1 MVRTKWTGPHSLTRA
16 AASMAMC
23 LAAVMQAAPARA
35 QNTPQ
40 GTTTP
45 VAIQGPII
53 IQRLESG
60 WAIAPDVK
68 VTQFDGGTHTLA
80 GAYGGYVIDNRL
92 LIGAAADWLT
102 DPQHRRREL
111 AYGGA
116 FVQWRGGVDRL
127 FGYSV
132 QGLVGGGSA
141 TASGDVSVVQFDRT
155 DPKKVT
161 PVFTTERLPFREDFF
176 VFEPGANVLV
186 RLSSHVR
193 LHAGAGYRVVSGAR
207 GLNSEIRGA
216 VGSVALEIG
225 PGSHR

>member
-1 MVRTKWTGPHSLTRA
+1 MGPQSLTSA
-16 AASMAMC
+16 AASIAMC

-68 VTQFDGGTHTLA
+68 VTRFDGGTHTLA
-80 GAYGGYVIDNRL
+80 GAYGGYVIDNQL

-102 DPQHRRREL
+102 DPQHRTRQL
-111 AYGGA
+111 AYGGG
-116 FVQWRGGVDRL
+116 FVQWRRGVDRL
-127 FGYSV
+127 FGFSV
-132 QGLVGGGSA
+132 QGLIGGGTA
-141 TASGDVSVVQFDRT
+141 TATGDVSVVNFDRT
-155 DPKKVT
+155 DTRKLT

-176 VFEPGANVLV
+176 VAEPGANLIV

-193 LHAGAGYRVVSGAR
+193 LHAGGGYRAVSGAR
-207 GLNSEIRGA
+207 GLNDEIRGA
-216 VGSVALEIG
+216 VVSVALEIG

>member
-1 MVRTKWTGPHSLTRA
+1 
-16 AASMAMC
+16 
-23 LAAVMQAAPARA
+23 AAPARA

-53 IQRLESG
+53 IERLQSG
-60 WAIAPDVK
+60 WLIAPEVK

-92 LIGAAADWLT
+92 LIGAAADFLT

-116 FVQWRGGVDRL
+116 FVTWRGGVDGW

-132 QGLVGGGSA
+132 QGLIGGGSA
-141 TASGDVSVVQFDRT
+141 TATGDVSVVNFDRT
-155 DPKKVT
+155 DTKKLT
-161 PVFTTERLPFREDFF
+161 PVFTTVRLPFREDFF
-176 VFEPGANVLV
+176 VAEPGANVIV
-186 RLSSHVR
+186 R
-193 LHAGAGYRVVSGAR
+193 
-207 GLNSEIRGA
+207 
-216 VGSVALEIG
+216 
-225 PGSHR
+225 

>member
-1 MVRTKWTGPHSLTRA
+1 MVWTKWMGPQSLASA
-16 AASMAMC
+16 AASMAIC

-40 GTTTP
+40 GTTP

-80 GAYGGYVIDNRL
+80 GAYGGYAIDNRL

-132 QGLVGGGSA
+132 QGLIGGGSA
-141 TASGDVSVVQFDRT
+141 TATGDVSVVHFDRT
-155 DPKKVT
+155 DPRKVT

-176 VFEPGANVLV
+176 VAEPGANVIV

-193 LHAGAGYRVVSGAR
+193 LHAGGGYRAVAGAH
-207 GLNSEIRGA
+207 GLNDEIRGA